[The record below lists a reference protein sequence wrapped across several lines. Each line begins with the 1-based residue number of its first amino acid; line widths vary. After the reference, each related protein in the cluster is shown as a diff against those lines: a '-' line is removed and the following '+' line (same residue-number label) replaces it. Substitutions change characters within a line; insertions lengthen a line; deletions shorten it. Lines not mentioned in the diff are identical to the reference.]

1 MPSASAIWP
10 TTKPGPRRQVSLR
23 RRNRKPTLS
32 TGTQKPRYDCSVK
45 SIQSSICVD
54 LEILSGTPVFDGTRV
69 PVQTLMD
76 YLKVGDCVDDFL
88 DDFPTVSREQ
98 IAAVLDVAGEA
109 VSRYA
114 RIA

>member
-1 MPSASAIWP
+1 VS
-10 TTKPGPRRQVSLR
+10 TRRSFR
-23 RRNRKPTLS
+23 ERLS
-32 TGTQKPRYDCSVK
+32 STELAY
-45 SIQSSICVD
+45 
-54 LEILSGTPVFDGTRV
+54 

-76 YLKVGDCVDDFL
+76 YLKVGDRVDDFL

-109 VSRYA
+109 VTRYA

>member
-1 MPSASAIWP
+1 LS
-10 TTKPGPRRQVSLR
+10 
-23 RRNRKPTLS
+23 LS
-32 TGTQKPRYDCSVK
+32 THTTRSTTPDALRDRSHAQKPRYDCTMK
-45 SIQSSICVD
+45 SIQSSIRVD
-54 LEILSGTPVFDGTRV
+54 PEILSGTPVFDGTRV

-76 YLKVGDCVDDFL
+76 YLKVGDRVDDFL

-109 VSRYA
+109 VTRYA